1 VYLLTIDGLNG
12 KFLFCHFDYCLPS
25 FITRRQVELV
35 WPKSKRKVLVEVAL
49 AAEVYVGQH
58 IKLVCVLETRVE
70 ILNVIPAMSTWNIN
84 G

>member
-1 VYLLTIDGLNG
+1 M
-12 KFLFCHFDYCLPS
+12 
-25 FITRRQVELV
+25 
-35 WPKSKRKVLVEVAL
+35 SKRKVLVEVAL

-70 ILNVIPAMSTWNIN
+70 ILNVLPAMSTWKII